1 MPSSVHQEFVQD
13 AIDTIVAIGDR
24 NRKGSDPRNHFD
36 YCSFKATFETLSMFL
51 QDYKKSVHEKDEE
64 EITPASTE
72 VMDVEPEKKAVIA
85 RCTQNSGP
93 KDVSPPFPPFASSQH
108 CSSTA
113 TSNSLRKPRS
123 ENSTKHSRRNSLSSN
138 IAPLPRAAKSPAKNP
153 NNRRPCNNGASK
165 NSKQS

>member
-1 MPSSVHQEFVQD
+1 MQLTRSLQL
-13 AIDTIVAIGDR
+13 AI
-24 NRKGSDPRNHFD
+24 
-36 YCSFKATFETLSMFL
+36 
-51 QDYKKSVHEKDEE
+51 
-64 EITPASTE
+64 EIE
-72 VMDVEPEKKAVIA
+72 RAVILGITLTIA
-85 RCTQNSGP
+85 LSRRPLRLYPCSCRTIKRACMKRTRRKLLPLQRKSWTSNP
-93 KDVSPPFPPFASSQH
+93 KRKLSSHDALKTRVPKTYLPLSPPFASSQH

-123 ENSTKHSRRNSLSSN
+123 ENSTKHSPRNSLSSN